1 MVDQAHNLALKAE
14 RLMARRT
21 EISRRVTSEL
31 PRNNF
36 EKKKQP
42 IGVPI
47 LSSSTVGRQGIEGNN
62 SVVPR
67 QTSGVRNR
75 DVAKKPYNRP
85 TSNKCYRCGDPGHN
99 SSVCLA
105 RKPVH
110 LANHEDNCVGD
121 IEEDQGN
128 DDLLDAKIAEE
139 EGERVFY
146 VVQRLLYTPKQKE
159 SSQRHRIAKH
169 FSST

>member
-1 MVDQAHNLALKAE
+1 MAH
-14 RLMARRT
+14 
-21 EISRRVTSEL
+21 
-31 PRNNF
+31 NNF

-47 LSSSTVGRQGIEGNN
+47 RSSIVGKQGIEGSN

-67 QTSGVRNR
+67 QISGVHNR
-75 DVAKKPYNRP
+75 AKNPYNRP
-85 TSNKCYRCGDPGHN
+85 TSNKCYRCGEPGHN

-128 DDLLDAKIAEE
+128 DDLLDTKIAEE
-139 EGERVFY
+139 EGEHVFY
-146 VVQRLLYTPKQKE
+146 VV
-159 SSQRHRIAKH
+159 
-169 FSST
+169 